1 MGNCILEGATIIM
14 GKKLKYLVG
23 LLIVAVLAAG
33 AFYFGY
39 WVKTPQYTLNL
50 IANAVVNHDTAAF
63 EKHVDLDNLFSQLF
77 DDAIAAEFHL
87 QAAPT
92 NPFLQN
98 QIIGIK
104 STIVP
109 VFTGMAKNFVQ
120 SGTIGNALD
129 AAGSNSGRG
138 GQLAEGMAVKLG
150 LPYMVYRNITGVTK
164 NGDNEA
170 IVSLNIEDKQTG
182 KALPVRF
189 KMIRLEDGTWQIKQV
204 ANVKEYLEARQ
215 AAIAEKLAELNKPLQ
230 DKIDA
235 AVKIVASGAQAPRF
249 TFLSLV
255 EGLPVAGIGADFA
268 LTNLGTKDILSV
280 SGSVTIKDAAGTARF
295 TDGFEVGGIPAGKT
309 VSAHNSWTLNPFV
322 EDQQQLAANTKQQI
336 SGSFAITSVIF
347 KDNTSLTLMDR
358 LPTPQDANQGS
369 SKGASVK

>member
-1 MGNCILEGATIIM
+1 M

-23 LLIVAVLAAG
+23 FLIVAVLAAG

-50 IANAVVNHDTAAF
+50 IANSVVNHDTAAF

-87 QAAPT
+87 QTAPA

-120 SGTIGNALD
+120 SGTIGSALD
-129 AAGSNSGRG
+129 AAGTNAGRG

-150 LPYMVYRNITGVTK
+150 VPYMVYKNITGVTK

-170 IVSLNIEDKQTG
+170 IVSLSIEDKQTG

-189 KMIRLEDGTWQIKQV
+189 RMVRLEDGTWQIKQV

-215 AAIAEKLAELNKPLQ
+215 AAIAAKLAELNKPIQ
-230 DKIDA
+230 DQINA
-235 AVKIVASGAQAPRF
+235 AVKIVDSGAKAPRF

-255 EGLPVAGIGADFA
+255 EGLPVAGIGADFS

-280 SGSVTIKDAAGTARF
+280 SGSVTIKDAEGTPRF
-295 TDGFEVGGIPAGKT
+295 TDGFEVGGIQAGKT
-309 VSAHNSWTLNPFV
+309 ISAHNSWALNPFV
-322 EDQQQLAANTKQQI
+322 DDQQKLAANTKQQI

-347 KDNTSLTLMDR
+347 KDNTSLTLMDK
-358 LPTPQDANQGS
+358 LPTPQDPNQNAP
-369 SKGASVK
+369 KGAPVK